1 MNIVAILVLIAM
13 GIFLLRFFSAKHH
26 IKQVVKREIELSQYN
41 LPGLN
46 LLSLSDSQKEVA
58 KEIIEKAKKS
68 GLDFED
74 IRTLLAIALLE
85 SSFRKGV
92 RGRGGEVGVFQLSTY
107 AYQDLENNN
116 MLTGDEVQD
125 GINYYQIL
133 KRYVNRGVCGIHL
146 PYALAVY
153 WLTGAASE
161 GMSYC
166 DLPMYAQERCD
177 RVSQLFMVPTDMM
190 ECTGGES

>member
-1 MNIVAILVLIAM
+1 MNVVAILILITM
-13 GIFLLRFFSAKHH
+13 GFFLLRFLRAKHQ

-46 LLSLSDSQKEVA
+46 LLSLSESQKEVA
-58 KEIIEKAKKS
+58 KEIIEKARKS
-68 GLDFED
+68 GLDYED
-74 IRTLLAIALLE
+74 IRTLLAIAFLE
-85 SSFRKGV
+85 SSFRKGSQ
-92 RGRGGEVGVFQLSTY
+92 GRGGEIGVFQLSTY
-107 AYQDLENNN
+107 AYQDLESNN

-133 KRYVNRGVCGIHL
+133 KRYVSRGVCRIHL

-166 DLPMYAQERCD
+166 DLPMYAQDRCD
-177 RVSQLFMVPTDMM
+177 RVSQLFMVPTDKM
-190 ECTGGES
+190 ECMGGES